1 MQQLKIVFPFVFA
14 FAIFTACTGAAGNSP
29 SGSTAASADA
39 ADNTKGSGGG
49 DASFSAT
56 IDGRVYAS
64 TCTDQNTNAA
74 FRLKGTE
81 KHIFFKLAD
90 KDDPSERLNF
100 EVPAQ
105 QGSTT
110 VDPAIGYNGYI
121 KGFVTYLDDA
131 VTINIT
137 SISATRVSGTF
148 SGRYKAQK
156 GSPANAPSI
165 IQITDG
171 KFDIPFS
178 TSAQWKKF
186 NQAE

>member
-1 MQQLKIVFPFVFA
+1 MIQLKLLSPFVFA
-14 FAIFTACTGAAGNSP
+14 FAILMACTGAAGS
-29 SGSTAASADA
+29 
-39 ADNTKGSGGG
+39 NTNGSGGG
-49 DASFSAT
+49 DASFSAK
-56 IDGRVYAS
+56 IDGRVFSS
-64 TCTDQNTNAA
+64 TGTDQNTNAA

-105 QGSTT
+105 QGSTAI
-110 VDPAIGYNGYI
+110 DPAIGYNGYI
-121 KGFVTYLDDA
+121 KGFVTYLDGA
-131 VTINIT
+131 VTIHVT
-137 SISATRVSGTF
+137 SITATRISGTF
-148 SGRYKAQK
+148 SGKYKAQK
-156 GSPANAPSI
+156 GSPANTPPV

-186 NQAE
+186 YQAE